1 MAARAAFTAL
11 PSGDSG
17 KYIIKPVLTVTSI
30 VSSAAQR
37 VVGYVDG
44 ALAVGGTTIS
54 LQQSGVSVKGTV
66 PCANGSFV
74 LSGPRGHLRSSR
86 HVVWA
91 RDRGD
96 DRRAGHDHHGHHGQR
111 FGDGHLAASSHAANA
126 RRGEQCEP
134 GDSDCACGAGAE
146 RRPDRRNAP
155 APVDATS
162 GDFTFALPID
172 PPVRTAN
179 AADFDAGRA
188 PRWAPTRSRQDRK
201 VAAEREHRGRVHH
214 AIRAVGQ
221 GKAVRVEALRGQMAS
236 RTTGSREAGIA
247 AGSKQ

>member
-188 PRWAPTRSRQDRK
+188 RAGPLHDQGKIGKWQQSANIEAVSTTRSAQS
-201 VAAEREHRGRVHH
+201 A
-214 AIRAVGQ
+214 
-221 GKAVRVEALRGQMAS
+221 KARPCAS
-236 RTTGSREAGIA
+236 RR
-247 AGSKQ
+247 